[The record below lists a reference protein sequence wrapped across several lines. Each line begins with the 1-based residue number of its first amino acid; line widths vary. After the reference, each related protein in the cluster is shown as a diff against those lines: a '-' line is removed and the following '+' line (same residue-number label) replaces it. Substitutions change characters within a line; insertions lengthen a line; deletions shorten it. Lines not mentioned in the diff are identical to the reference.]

1 MQKRPYQKARLKKL
15 TKLSQLKKLASQTA
29 IYGLS
34 TILGR
39 FLNYLLVPLHTR
51 VFGTAEYGVVSEL
64 YAYVSFFL
72 VMLTYG
78 METAF
83 FRFSQDEEKK
93 DKVFP
98 TAFVSVGISSVI
110 FMLSMGAFAQPI
122 ADAIRYPNHP
132 EYIII
137 FSLILGFDVMASIP
151 FALLRQQGRPTK
163 FAIVKNINILSNI
176 LLNVYFLML
185 CPYIL
190 REFNISLPFYGAT
203 IGVGYVFISNLVAS
217 IITLPLLSK
226 EILWIKK
233 GFDMALCR
241 KMIAYG
247 LPLLIV
253 GLGGMVNETLDR
265 AIMKYLL
272 PAGKGTLSQVGIYG
286 ANYKLSILM
295 SLFIQAFRFAAEPF
309 FFSHAK
315 TSDKKT
321 IYAQVMDYF
330 AIVCLGIFLLVTLY
344 IDLFKY
350 FIGEQ
355 FYEGLKVVPILLL
368 ANLCL
373 GVYYNLSIWYKLSD
387 QTNKGAMISLIGAG
401 ITIGLNIWWIPVF
414 GYVGSAWATFLCY
427 FSMMLICYVMG
438 MKYYPIPYHIRHVL
452 SFAGITLVLFFAGW
466 YCRNYFYAGNLTRTF
481 SINSALFLI
490 FVIAVYLFIRRDT
503 MIKSR

>member
-1 MQKRPYQKARLKKL
+1 MSPLR
-15 TKLSQLKKLASQTA
+15 KLASQTA
-29 IYGLS
+29 VYGLS

-51 VFGTAEYGVVSEL
+51 VFDTDEYGVVSEL
-64 YAYVSFFL
+64 YAYISFFL
-72 VMLTYG
+72 VVLTYG

-98 TAFVSVGISSVI
+98 TAFVSVSISSVV
-110 FMLSMGAFAQPI
+110 FMLGMGVFAQPI
-122 ADAIRYPNHP
+122 ANAIHYPNHP
-132 EYIII
+132 EYIVI
-137 FSLILGFDVMASIP
+137 FSLILGFDAMASIP
-151 FALLRQQGRPTK
+151 FALLRQQGRPAK
-163 FAIVKNINILSNI
+163 FAIVKNINIISNI
-176 LLNVYFLML
+176 LLNIYFLML
-185 CPYIL
+185 CPYMQHKS
-190 REFNISLPFYGAT
+190 NISLPFYDAT
-203 IGVGYVFISNLVAS
+203 IGVGYVFISNLAAS

-226 EILWIKK
+226 EILWMKK
-233 GFDMALCR
+233 GFDPTLWR

-286 ANYKLSILM
+286 ANYKLSVLM

-315 TSDKKT
+315 TLDKKI
-321 IYAQVMDYF
+321 IYARVMDYF
-330 AIVCLGIFLLVTLY
+330 VIVCLGIFLIVTLY
-344 IDLFKY
+344 IDLLKY
-350 FIGEQ
+350 FIGER

-387 QTNKGAMISLIGAG
+387 QTSKGAIISLIGAG
-401 ITIGLNIWWIPVF
+401 VTIGLNIWWIPVF

-427 FSMMLICYVMG
+427 FSMMLICYGMG
-438 MKYYPIPYHIRHVL
+438 MKYYPIPYHIRHIL
-452 SFAGITLVLFFAGW
+452 SFTGIALILFFAGW
-466 YCRNYFYAGNLTRTF
+466 FCRNTFFTGNLMRTLG
-481 SINSALFLI
+481 INSALFLVFI
-490 FVIAVYLFIRRDT
+490 MAVGLFIRQDR
-503 MIKSR
+503 I

>member
-1 MQKRPYQKARLKKL
+1 V
-15 TKLSQLKKLASQTA
+15 
-29 IYGLS
+29 YGLS

-51 VFGTAEYGVVSEL
+51 VFGTDEYGVVSEL

-72 VMLTYG
+72 VTLTYG

-83 FRFSQDEEKK
+83 FRFSQGEEKK
-93 DKVFP
+93 DTVFP
-98 TAFVSVGISSVI
+98 TAFVSVGISSVV
-110 FMLSMGAFAQPI
+110 FMLCMGAFAQPI
-122 ADAIRYPNHP
+122 ANAIRYPNHP

-137 FSLILGFDVMASIP
+137 FSLIMGFDAMASIP
-151 FALLRQQGRPTK
+151 FALLRQQGRPIK
-163 FAIVKNINILSNI
+163 FAIIKNINIISNI
-176 LLNVYFLML
+176 ILNLYFLML
-185 CPYIL
+185 CPYMQQKS
-190 REFNISLPFYGAT
+190 NISLPFYDAT
-203 IGVGYVFISNLVAS
+203 LGVGYVFISNLVAS
-217 IITLPLLSK
+217 IITFPLLSK
-226 EILWIKK
+226 EILWIRK
-233 GFDMALCR
+233 GFDMTLWR

-247 LPLLIV
+247 LPLLVV

-272 PAGKGTLSQVGIYG
+272 PAGDRTMSQIGIYG

-315 TSDKKT
+315 TSDKKIT
-321 IYAQVMDYF
+321 YAQVMDYF
-330 AIVCLGIFLLVTLY
+330 VIVCLGIFLLVTLY

-350 FIGEQ
+350 FIGDR

-387 QTNKGAMISLIGAG
+387 QTRKGAVISLIGAG

-414 GYVGSAWATFLCY
+414 GYVGSAWATFICY
-427 FSMMLICYVMG
+427 FTMMLICYVMG

-452 SFAGITLVLFFAGW
+452 SFAGIALMLYFAGW
-466 YCRNYFYAGNLTRTF
+466 YCRNTLSAGDITRTLC
-481 SINSALFLI
+481 INSALFLFFI
-490 FVIAVYLFIRRDT
+490 IAVGLFIKKDR
-503 MIKSR
+503 MIKLQ

>member
-1 MQKRPYQKARLKKL
+1 MSPLR
-15 TKLSQLKKLASQTA
+15 KLASQTA
-29 IYGLS
+29 VYGLS

-51 VFGTAEYGVVSEL
+51 VFDTDEYGVVSEL
-64 YAYVSFFL
+64 YAYISFFL
-72 VMLTYG
+72 VVLTYG

-98 TAFVSVGISSVI
+98 TAFVSVSISSVV
-110 FMLSMGAFAQPI
+110 FMLGMGVFAQPI
-122 ADAIRYPNHP
+122 ANAIHYPNHP
-132 EYIII
+132 EYIVI
-137 FSLILGFDVMASIP
+137 FSLILGFDAMASIP
-151 FALLRQQGRPTK
+151 FALLRQQGRPAK
-163 FAIVKNINILSNI
+163 FAIVKNINIISNI
-176 LLNVYFLML
+176 LLNIYFLML
-185 CPYIL
+185 CPYMQHKS
-190 REFNISLPFYGAT
+190 NISLPFYDAT
-203 IGVGYVFISNLVAS
+203 IGVGYVFISNLAAS

-226 EILWIKK
+226 EILWMKK
-233 GFDMALCR
+233 GFDPTLWR

-286 ANYKLSILM
+286 ANYKLSVLM

-315 TSDKKT
+315 TLDKKI
-321 IYAQVMDYF
+321 IYARVMDYF
-330 AIVCLGIFLLVTLY
+330 VIVCLGIFLIVTLY
-344 IDLFKY
+344 IDLLKY
-350 FIGEQ
+350 FIGER
-355 FYEGLKVVPILLL
+355 FYEGLKVVPVLLL

-387 QTNKGAMISLIGAG
+387 QTSKGAIISLIGAG

-427 FSMMLICYVMG
+427 FSMMLICYGMG
-438 MKYYPIPYHIRHVL
+438 MKYYPIPYHIRHIL
-452 SFAGITLVLFFAGW
+452 SFTGIALILFFAGW
-466 YCRNYFYAGNLTRTF
+466 FCRNTFSTGNLMRTLG
-481 SINSALFLI
+481 INSALFLVFI
-490 FVIAVYLFIRRDT
+490 MAVGLCIRQDR
-503 MIKSR
+503 I

>member
-1 MQKRPYQKARLKKL
+1 M
-15 TKLSQLKKLASQTA
+15 SQIKKLASQTA

-39 FLNYLLVPLHTR
+39 LLNYLLVPLHTR
-51 VFGTAEYGVVSEL
+51 VFGTADYGVVSEL
-64 YAYVSFFL
+64 YAYSSFFI
-72 VMLTYG
+72 VTLTYG

-93 DKVFP
+93 DTVFS
-98 TAFVSVGISSVI
+98 TAFLSISVTSLI
-110 FMLSMGAFAQPI
+110 FMLCMGVFAQPV
-122 ADAIRYPNHP
+122 ANAIRYPDHP
-132 EYIII
+132 EYIIY
-137 FSLILGFDVMASIP
+137 FALILGLDAIASIP
-151 FALLRQQGRPTK
+151 FALLRGQSRPAK
-163 FAIVKNINILSNI
+163 FAIVKNVNIVSNI
-176 LLNVYFLML
+176 LLNLYFLML

-190 REFNISLPFYGAT
+190 RESNISLPFYREN
-203 IGVGYVFISNLVAS
+203 IGVGYIFISNLAAS

-226 EILWIKK
+226 EILCIKK
-233 GFDMALCR
+233 GFNAALWR
-241 KMIAYG
+241 KMVAYG
-247 LPLLIV
+247 LPLLVV

-315 TSDKKT
+315 TSDKKA

-330 AIVCLGIFLLVTLY
+330 VIVCLGIFLLVTLY
-344 IDLFKY
+344 IDVFKY
-350 FIGEQ
+350 FIGKP

-373 GVYYNLSIWYKLSD
+373 GIYYNLSIWYKLSD
-387 QTNKGAMISLIGAG
+387 QTRKGAMISLVGAG

-414 GYVGSAWATFLCY
+414 GYAGSAWATFICY
-427 FSMMLICYVMG
+427 FSMMLICYFMG
-438 MKYYPIPYHIRHVL
+438 MKYYPIPYHVKRAL
-452 SFAGITLVLFFAGW
+452 CFAGIAGGLFFAGW
-466 YCRNYFYAGNLTRTF
+466 YCRNYFYAGDLVRTL
-481 SINSALFLI
+481 SINSALFLF
-490 FVIAVYLFIRRDT
+490 FVIAVCLFVKKDKMQT
-503 MIKSR
+503 MTAQQ

>member
-1 MQKRPYQKARLKKL
+1 M
-15 TKLSQLKKLASQTA
+15 SQIKKLASQTA

-39 FLNYLLVPLHTR
+39 LLNYLLVPLHTR
-51 VFGTAEYGVVSEL
+51 VFGTADYGVVSEL
-64 YAYVSFFL
+64 YAYVSFFI
-72 VMLTYG
+72 VVLTYG

-83 FRFSQDEEKK
+83 FRFSQEEEKK
-93 DKVFP
+93 DRVFP
-98 TAFVSVGISSVI
+98 TAFVSIGISSI
-110 FMLSMGAFAQPI
+110 FFMFCMGAFAQPI
-122 ADAIRYPNHP
+122 ANAIRYPNHS
-132 EYIII
+132 EYITI
-137 FSLILGFDVMASIP
+137 FSLILGLDAIASIP
-151 FALLRQQGRPTK
+151 FALLRQQNRPVK
-163 FAIVKNINILSNI
+163 FAIIKNISILINI
-176 LLNVYFLML
+176 LLNVYFLLL
-185 CPYIL
+185 CPFMQS
-190 REFNISLPFYGAT
+190 ESNISLPFYDAT

-217 IITLPLLSK
+217 IITLPLLCK
-226 EILWIKK
+226 EILCIKK
-233 GFDMALCR
+233 GFDIALWR

-265 AIMKYLL
+265 AIMKHLI
-272 PAGKGTLSQVGIYG
+272 PAGDGAMSQLGIYG

-295 SLFIQAFRFAAEPF
+295 SLFVQAFRFAAEPF

-315 TSDKKT
+315 TTDKKI
-321 IYAQVMDYF
+321 IYSQVMDYF
-330 AIVCLGIFLLVTLY
+330 VIVCLGIFLLITLY

-414 GYVGSAWATFLCY
+414 GYVGSAWATFICY
-427 FSMMLICYVMG
+427 FSMMLICYFMG
-438 MKYYPIPYHIRHVL
+438 IKYYPIPYHGKRLL
-452 SFAGITLVLFFAGW
+452 SFAGMALILFFAGW
-466 YCRNYFYAGNLTRTF
+466 YCRNYYFAGNH
-481 SINSALFLI
+481 SINFIISSVLFLI
-490 FVIAVYLFIRRDT
+490 FIIAVYLLVKKDKMLTSQIGQ
-503 MIKSR
+503 

>member
-1 MQKRPYQKARLKKL
+1 MSPLR
-15 TKLSQLKKLASQTA
+15 KLASQTA
-29 IYGLS
+29 VYGLS

-51 VFGTAEYGVVSEL
+51 VFDTDEYGVVSEL
-64 YAYVSFFL
+64 YAYISFFL
-72 VMLTYG
+72 VVLTYG

-98 TAFVSVGISSVI
+98 TAFVSVSISSVV
-110 FMLSMGAFAQPI
+110 FMLGMGVFAQPI
-122 ADAIRYPNHP
+122 ANAIRYPNHP
-132 EYIII
+132 EYIVI
-137 FSLILGFDVMASIP
+137 FSLILGFDAMTSIP
-151 FALLRQQGRPTK
+151 FALLRQQGRPAK
-163 FAIVKNINILSNI
+163 FAIVKNINIISNI
-176 LLNVYFLML
+176 LLNIYFLML
-185 CPYIL
+185 CPYMQHKS
-190 REFNISLPFYGAT
+190 NISLPFYDAT
-203 IGVGYVFISNLVAS
+203 IGVGYVFISNLAAS

-226 EILWIKK
+226 EILWMKK
-233 GFDMALCR
+233 GFDPTLWR

-286 ANYKLSILM
+286 ANYKLSVLM

-315 TSDKKT
+315 TLDKKI
-321 IYAQVMDYF
+321 IYARVMDYF
-330 AIVCLGIFLLVTLY
+330 VIVCLGIFLIVTLY
-344 IDLFKY
+344 IDLLKY
-350 FIGEQ
+350 FIGER
-355 FYEGLKVVPILLL
+355 FYEGLKVVPVLLL

-387 QTNKGAMISLIGAG
+387 QTSKGAIISLIGAG

-427 FSMMLICYVMG
+427 FSMMLICYGMG
-438 MKYYPIPYHIRHVL
+438 MKYYPIPYHIRHIL
-452 SFAGITLVLFFAGW
+452 SFTGIALILFFAGW
-466 YCRNYFYAGNLTRTF
+466 FCRNTFSTGNLMRTLG
-481 SINSALFLI
+481 INSALFLVFI
-490 FVIAVYLFIRRDT
+490 MAVGLCIRQDR
-503 MIKSR
+503 I

>member
-1 MQKRPYQKARLKKL
+1 MSPLR
-15 TKLSQLKKLASQTA
+15 KLASQTA
-29 IYGLS
+29 VYGLS

-51 VFGTAEYGVVSEL
+51 VFDTDEYGVVSEL
-64 YAYVSFFL
+64 YAYISFFL
-72 VMLTYG
+72 VVLTYG

-98 TAFVSVGISSVI
+98 TAFVSVSISSVV
-110 FMLSMGAFAQPI
+110 FMLGMGVFAQPI
-122 ADAIRYPNHP
+122 ANAIRYPNHP
-132 EYIII
+132 EYIVI
-137 FSLILGFDVMASIP
+137 FSLILGFDAMTSIP
-151 FALLRQQGRPTK
+151 FALLRQQGRPAK
-163 FAIVKNINILSNI
+163 FAIVKNINIISNI
-176 LLNVYFLML
+176 LLNIYFLML
-185 CPYIL
+185 CPYMQHKS
-190 REFNISLPFYGAT
+190 NISLPFYDAT
-203 IGVGYVFISNLVAS
+203 IGVGYVFISNLAAS

-226 EILWIKK
+226 EIMWMKK
-233 GFDMALCR
+233 GFDPTLWR
-241 KMIAYG
+241 KMIAYS

-286 ANYKLSILM
+286 ANYKLSVLM

-315 TSDKKT
+315 TLDKKI
-321 IYAQVMDYF
+321 IYARVMDYF
-330 AIVCLGIFLLVTLY
+330 VIVCLGIFLIVTLY
-344 IDLFKY
+344 IDLLKY
-350 FIGEQ
+350 FIGER

-387 QTNKGAMISLIGAG
+387 QTSKGAIISLIGAG

-438 MKYYPIPYHIRHVL
+438 MKYYPIPYHIRHIL
-452 SFAGITLVLFFAGW
+452 SFTGIALILFFAGW
-466 YCRNYFYAGNLTRTF
+466 FCRNTFSTGNLMRTLG
-481 SINSALFLI
+481 INSALFLVFI
-490 FVIAVYLFIRRDT
+490 MAVGLFIRQDR
-503 MIKSR
+503 I

>member
-1 MQKRPYQKARLKKL
+1 MSPLR
-15 TKLSQLKKLASQTA
+15 KLASQTA
-29 IYGLS
+29 VYGLS

-51 VFGTAEYGVVSEL
+51 VFDTDEYGVVSEL
-64 YAYVSFFL
+64 YAYISFFL
-72 VMLTYG
+72 VVLTYG

-98 TAFVSVGISSVI
+98 TAFVSVSISSVV
-110 FMLSMGAFAQPI
+110 FMLGMGVFAQPI
-122 ADAIRYPNHP
+122 ANAIRYPNHP
-132 EYIII
+132 EYIVI
-137 FSLILGFDVMASIP
+137 FSLILGFDAMASIP
-151 FALLRQQGRPTK
+151 FALLRQQGRPAK
-163 FAIVKNINILSNI
+163 FAIVKNINIISNI
-176 LLNVYFLML
+176 LLNIYFLML
-185 CPYIL
+185 CPYMQHKS
-190 REFNISLPFYGAT
+190 NISLPFYDAT
-203 IGVGYVFISNLVAS
+203 IGVGYVFISNLAAS

-226 EILWIKK
+226 EILWMKK
-233 GFDMALCR
+233 GFDPTLWR

-286 ANYKLSILM
+286 ANYKLSVLM

-315 TSDKKT
+315 TLDKKI
-321 IYAQVMDYF
+321 IYARVMDYF
-330 AIVCLGIFLLVTLY
+330 VIVCLGIFLIVTLY
-344 IDLFKY
+344 IDLLKY
-350 FIGEQ
+350 FIGER
-355 FYEGLKVVPILLL
+355 FYEGLKVVPVLLL

-387 QTNKGAMISLIGAG
+387 QTSKGAIISLIGAG

-427 FSMMLICYVMG
+427 FSMMLICYGMG
-438 MKYYPIPYHIRHVL
+438 MKYYPIPYHIRHIL
-452 SFAGITLVLFFAGW
+452 SFTGIALILFFAGW
-466 YCRNYFYAGNLTRTF
+466 FCRNTFSTGNLMRTLG
-481 SINSALFLI
+481 INSALFLVFI
-490 FVIAVYLFIRRDT
+490 MAVGLCIRQDR
-503 MIKSR
+503 I

>member
-1 MQKRPYQKARLKKL
+1 MSPLR
-15 TKLSQLKKLASQTA
+15 KLASQTA
-29 IYGLS
+29 VYGLS

-51 VFGTAEYGVVSEL
+51 VFDTDEYGVVSEL
-64 YAYVSFFL
+64 YAYISFFL
-72 VMLTYG
+72 VVLTYG

-98 TAFVSVGISSVI
+98 TAFVSVSISSVV
-110 FMLSMGAFAQPI
+110 FMLGMGVFAQPI
-122 ADAIRYPNHP
+122 ANAIRYPNHP
-132 EYIII
+132 EYIVI
-137 FSLILGFDVMASIP
+137 FSLILGFDAMASIP

-163 FAIVKNINILSNI
+163 FAIVKNINIISNI
-176 LLNVYFLML
+176 LLNIYFLML
-185 CPYIL
+185 CPYMQHKS
-190 REFNISLPFYGAT
+190 NISLPFYDAT
-203 IGVGYVFISNLVAS
+203 IGVGYVFISNLAAS

-226 EILWIKK
+226 EILWMKK
-233 GFDMALCR
+233 GFDPTLWR

-286 ANYKLSILM
+286 ANYKLSVLM

-315 TSDKKT
+315 TLDKKI
-321 IYAQVMDYF
+321 IYARVMDYF
-330 AIVCLGIFLLVTLY
+330 VIVCLGIFLIVTLY
-344 IDLFKY
+344 IDLLKY
-350 FIGEQ
+350 FIGER

-387 QTNKGAMISLIGAG
+387 QTSKGAIISLIGAG

-427 FSMMLICYVMG
+427 FSMMLICYGMG
-438 MKYYPIPYHIRHVL
+438 MKYYPIPYHIRHIL
-452 SFAGITLVLFFAGW
+452 SFTGIALILFFAGW
-466 YCRNYFYAGNLTRTF
+466 FCRNTFSTGNLMRTLG
-481 SINSALFLI
+481 INSALFLVFI
-490 FVIAVYLFIRRDT
+490 MAVGLFIRQDR
-503 MIKSR
+503 I

>member
-1 MQKRPYQKARLKKL
+1 MSPLR
-15 TKLSQLKKLASQTA
+15 KLASQTA
-29 IYGLS
+29 VYGLS

-51 VFGTAEYGVVSEL
+51 VFDTDEYGVVSEL
-64 YAYVSFFL
+64 YAYISFFL
-72 VMLTYG
+72 VVLTYG

-98 TAFVSVGISSVI
+98 TAFVSVSISSVV
-110 FMLSMGAFAQPI
+110 FMLGMGVFAQPI
-122 ADAIRYPNHP
+122 ANAIRYPNHP
-132 EYIII
+132 EYIVI
-137 FSLILGFDVMASIP
+137 FSLILGFDAMASIP

-163 FAIVKNINILSNI
+163 FAIVKNINIISNI
-176 LLNVYFLML
+176 LLNIYFLML
-185 CPYIL
+185 CPYMQHKS
-190 REFNISLPFYGAT
+190 NISLPFYDAT
-203 IGVGYVFISNLVAS
+203 IGVGYVFISNLAAS

-226 EILWIKK
+226 EILWMKK
-233 GFDMALCR
+233 GFDPTLWR

-286 ANYKLSILM
+286 ANYKLSVLM

-315 TSDKKT
+315 TLDKKI
-321 IYAQVMDYF
+321 IYARVMDYF
-330 AIVCLGIFLLVTLY
+330 VIVCLGIFLIVTLY
-344 IDLFKY
+344 IDLLKY
-350 FIGEQ
+350 FIGER
-355 FYEGLKVVPILLL
+355 FYEGLKVVPVLLL

-387 QTNKGAMISLIGAG
+387 QTSKGAIISLIGAG
-401 ITIGLNIWWIPVF
+401 VTIGLNIWWIPVF

-427 FSMMLICYVMG
+427 FSMMLICYGMG
-438 MKYYPIPYHIRHVL
+438 MKYYPIPYHIRHIL
-452 SFAGITLVLFFAGW
+452 SFTGIALILFFAGW
-466 YCRNYFYAGNLTRTF
+466 FCRNTFSTGNLMRTLG
-481 SINSALFLI
+481 INSALFLVFI
-490 FVIAVYLFIRRDT
+490 MAVGLFIRQDR
-503 MIKSR
+503 I

>member
-1 MQKRPYQKARLKKL
+1 M
-15 TKLSQLKKLASQTA
+15 SQLRKLASQTA

-39 FLNYLLVPLHTR
+39 LLNYLLVPLHTR
-51 VFGTAEYGVVSEL
+51 IFCTADYGVVSEL
-64 YAYVSFFL
+64 YAYVAFFI
-72 VMLTYG
+72 VVLTYG

-98 TAFVSVGISSVI
+98 TVFVSIGISSII
-110 FMLSMGAFAQPI
+110 FILGMSAFAQPV
-122 ADAIRYPNHP
+122 ASAIRYPDHP

-137 FSLILGFDVMASIP
+137 FSLILGLDAIASIP
-151 FALLRQQGRPTK
+151 FALLRQQSRPIK
-163 FAIVKNINILSNI
+163 FAIVKNINIFINI
-176 LLNVYFLML
+176 LFNVYFLML
-185 CPYIL
+185 CPYMQ
-190 REFNISLPFYGAT
+190 RESNISLPFYDAT

-217 IITLPLLSK
+217 IVTLPLLFK
-226 EILWIKK
+226 EILCIKK
-233 GFDMALCR
+233 GFDIVLWR

-272 PAGKGTLSQVGIYG
+272 PAGDRTMSQVGIYG
-286 ANYKLSILM
+286 ANYKLSILLT
-295 SLFIQAFRFAAEPF
+295 LFIQAFRFAAEPF

-330 AIVCLGIFLLVTLY
+330 VIVCLGIFLLITLY

-355 FYEGLKVVPILLL
+355 FYDGLKVVPILLL

-414 GYVGSAWATFLCY
+414 GYAGSAWATFVCY
-427 FSMMLICYVMG
+427 FSMMLICYFMG
-438 MKYYPIPYHIRHVL
+438 MKYYPIPYHVKRVL
-452 SFAGITLVLFFAGW
+452 SFAGMALILFFAGW
-466 YCRNYFYAGNLTRTF
+466 YCRNYFSAGNHTRIF
-481 SINSALFLI
+481 MINSALFLFFI
-490 FVIAVYLFIRRDT
+490 IAACLFIKKDT
-503 MIKSR
+503 MIKLR

>member
-1 MQKRPYQKARLKKL
+1 M
-15 TKLSQLKKLASQTA
+15 
-29 IYGLS
+29 YGLS

-51 VFGTAEYGVVSEL
+51 VFDTDEYGVVSEL
-64 YAYVSFFL
+64 YAYISFFL
-72 VMLTYG
+72 VVLTYG

-98 TAFVSVGISSVI
+98 TAFVSVSISSVV
-110 FMLSMGAFAQPI
+110 FMLGMGVFAQPI
-122 ADAIRYPNHP
+122 ANAIRYPNHP
-132 EYIII
+132 EYIVI
-137 FSLILGFDVMASIP
+137 FSLILGFDAMTSIP
-151 FALLRQQGRPTK
+151 FALLRQQGRPAK
-163 FAIVKNINILSNI
+163 FAIVKNINIISNI
-176 LLNVYFLML
+176 LLNIYFLML
-185 CPYIL
+185 CPYMQHKS
-190 REFNISLPFYGAT
+190 NISLPFYDAT
-203 IGVGYVFISNLVAS
+203 IGVGYVFISNLAAS

-226 EILWIKK
+226 EILWMKK
-233 GFDMALCR
+233 GFDPTLWR

-286 ANYKLSILM
+286 ANYKLSVLM

-315 TSDKKT
+315 TLDKKI
-321 IYAQVMDYF
+321 IYARVMDYF
-330 AIVCLGIFLLVTLY
+330 VIVCLGIFLIVTLY
-344 IDLFKY
+344 IDLLKY
-350 FIGEQ
+350 FIGER

-387 QTNKGAMISLIGAG
+387 QTSKGAIISLIGAG
-401 ITIGLNIWWIPVF
+401 VTIGLNIWWIPVF

-427 FSMMLICYVMG
+427 FSMMLICYGMG
-438 MKYYPIPYHIRHVL
+438 MKYYPIPYHIRHIL
-452 SFAGITLVLFFAGW
+452 SFTGIALILFFAGW
-466 YCRNYFYAGNLTRTF
+466 FCRNTFSTGNLMRTLG
-481 SINSALFLI
+481 INSALFLVFI
-490 FVIAVYLFIRRDT
+490 MAVGLFIRQDR
-503 MIKSR
+503 I

>member
-1 MQKRPYQKARLKKL
+1 MSPLR
-15 TKLSQLKKLASQTA
+15 KLASQTA
-29 IYGLS
+29 VYGLS

-51 VFGTAEYGVVSEL
+51 VFDTDEYGVVSEL
-64 YAYVSFFL
+64 YAYISFFL
-72 VMLTYG
+72 VVLTYG

-98 TAFVSVGISSVI
+98 TAFVSVSISSVV
-110 FMLSMGAFAQPI
+110 FMLGMGVFAQPI
-122 ADAIRYPNHP
+122 ANAIHYPNHP
-132 EYIII
+132 EYIVI
-137 FSLILGFDVMASIP
+137 FSLILGFDAMASIP
-151 FALLRQQGRPTK
+151 FALLRQQGRPAK
-163 FAIVKNINILSNI
+163 FAIVKNINIISNI
-176 LLNVYFLML
+176 LLNIYFLML
-185 CPYIL
+185 CPYMQHKS
-190 REFNISLPFYGAT
+190 NISLPFYDAT
-203 IGVGYVFISNLVAS
+203 IGVGYVFISNLAAS

-226 EILWIKK
+226 EILWMKK
-233 GFDMALCR
+233 GFDPTLWR

-286 ANYKLSILM
+286 ANYKLSVLM

-315 TSDKKT
+315 TLDKKI
-321 IYAQVMDYF
+321 IYARVMDYF
-330 AIVCLGIFLLVTLY
+330 VIVCLGIFLIVTLY
-344 IDLFKY
+344 IDLLKY
-350 FIGEQ
+350 FIGER
-355 FYEGLKVVPILLL
+355 FYEGLKVVPVLLL

-387 QTNKGAMISLIGAG
+387 QTSKGAIISLIGAG
-401 ITIGLNIWWIPVF
+401 VTIGLNIWWIPVF

-427 FSMMLICYVMG
+427 FSMMLICYGMG
-438 MKYYPIPYHIRHVL
+438 MKYYPIPYHIRHIL
-452 SFAGITLVLFFAGW
+452 SFTGIALILFFAGW
-466 YCRNYFYAGNLTRTF
+466 FCRNTFSTGNLMRTLG
-481 SINSALFLI
+481 INSALFLVFI
-490 FVIAVYLFIRRDT
+490 MAVGLFIRQDR
-503 MIKSR
+503 I

>member
-1 MQKRPYQKARLKKL
+1 MSPLR
-15 TKLSQLKKLASQTA
+15 KLASQTA
-29 IYGLS
+29 VYGLS

-51 VFGTAEYGVVSEL
+51 VFDTDEYGVVSEL
-64 YAYVSFFL
+64 YAYISFFL
-72 VMLTYG
+72 VVLTYG

-98 TAFVSVGISSVI
+98 TAFVSVSISSVV
-110 FMLSMGAFAQPI
+110 FMLGMGVFAQPI
-122 ADAIRYPNHP
+122 ANAIRYPNHP
-132 EYIII
+132 EYIVI
-137 FSLILGFDVMASIP
+137 FSLILGFDAMTSIP

-163 FAIVKNINILSNI
+163 FAIVKNINIISNI
-176 LLNVYFLML
+176 LLNIYFLML
-185 CPYIL
+185 CPYMQHKS
-190 REFNISLPFYGAT
+190 NISLPFYDAT
-203 IGVGYVFISNLVAS
+203 IGVGYVFISNLAAS

-226 EILWIKK
+226 EILWMKK
-233 GFDMALCR
+233 GFDPTLWR

-286 ANYKLSILM
+286 ANYKLSVLM

-315 TSDKKT
+315 TLDKKI
-321 IYAQVMDYF
+321 IYARVMDYF
-330 AIVCLGIFLLVTLY
+330 VIVCLGIFLIVTLY
-344 IDLFKY
+344 IDLLKY
-350 FIGEQ
+350 FIGER
-355 FYEGLKVVPILLL
+355 FYEGLKVVPVLLL

-387 QTNKGAMISLIGAG
+387 QTSKGAIISLIGAG
-401 ITIGLNIWWIPVF
+401 VTIGLNIWWIPVF

-427 FSMMLICYVMG
+427 FSMMLICYGMG
-438 MKYYPIPYHIRHVL
+438 MKYYPIPYHIRHIL
-452 SFAGITLVLFFAGW
+452 SFTGIAFILFFAGW
-466 YCRNYFYAGNLTRTF
+466 FCRNTFSTGNLMRTLG
-481 SINSALFLI
+481 INSALFLVFI
-490 FVIAVYLFIRRDT
+490 MAVGLCIRQDR
-503 MIKSR
+503 I

>member
-1 MQKRPYQKARLKKL
+1 MSPLR
-15 TKLSQLKKLASQTA
+15 KLASQTA
-29 IYGLS
+29 VYGLS

-51 VFGTAEYGVVSEL
+51 VFDTDEYGVVSEL
-64 YAYVSFFL
+64 YAYISFFL
-72 VMLTYG
+72 VVLTYG

-98 TAFVSVGISSVI
+98 TAFVSVSISSVV
-110 FMLSMGAFAQPI
+110 FMLGMGVFAQPI
-122 ADAIRYPNHP
+122 ANAIHYPNHP
-132 EYIII
+132 EYIVI
-137 FSLILGFDVMASIP
+137 FSLILGFDAMTSIP
-151 FALLRQQGRPTK
+151 FALLRQQGRPAK
-163 FAIVKNINILSNI
+163 FAIVKNINIISNI
-176 LLNVYFLML
+176 LLNIYFLML
-185 CPYIL
+185 CPYMQHKS
-190 REFNISLPFYGAT
+190 NISLPFYDAT
-203 IGVGYVFISNLVAS
+203 IGVGYVFISNLAAS

-226 EILWIKK
+226 EILWMKK
-233 GFDMALCR
+233 GFDPTLWR

-286 ANYKLSILM
+286 ANYKLSVLM

-315 TSDKKT
+315 TLDKKI
-321 IYAQVMDYF
+321 IYARVMDYF
-330 AIVCLGIFLLVTLY
+330 VIVCLGIFLIVTLY
-344 IDLFKY
+344 IDLLKY
-350 FIGEQ
+350 FIGER
-355 FYEGLKVVPILLL
+355 FYEGLKVVPVLLL

-387 QTNKGAMISLIGAG
+387 QTSKGAIISLIGAG
-401 ITIGLNIWWIPVF
+401 VTIGLNIWWIPVF

-427 FSMMLICYVMG
+427 FSMMLICYGMG
-438 MKYYPIPYHIRHVL
+438 MKYYPIPYHIRHIL
-452 SFAGITLVLFFAGW
+452 SFTGIALILFFAGW
-466 YCRNYFYAGNLTRTF
+466 FCRNTFSTGNLMRTLG
-481 SINSALFLI
+481 INSALFLVFI
-490 FVIAVYLFIRRDT
+490 MAVGLFIRQDR
-503 MIKSR
+503 I

>member
-1 MQKRPYQKARLKKL
+1 MSPLR
-15 TKLSQLKKLASQTA
+15 KLASQTA
-29 IYGLS
+29 VYGLS
-34 TILGR
+34 TIFGR

-51 VFGTAEYGVVSEL
+51 VFDTDEYGVVSEL
-64 YAYVSFFL
+64 YAYISFFL
-72 VMLTYG
+72 VVLTYG

-98 TAFVSVGISSVI
+98 TAFVSVSISSVV
-110 FMLSMGAFAQPI
+110 FMLGMGVFAQPI
-122 ADAIRYPNHP
+122 ANVIRYPNHP
-132 EYIII
+132 EYIVI
-137 FSLILGFDVMASIP
+137 FSLILGFDAMASIP

-163 FAIVKNINILSNI
+163 FAIVKNINIISNI
-176 LLNVYFLML
+176 IINIYFLML
-185 CPYIL
+185 CPYMQHKS
-190 REFNISLPFYGAT
+190 NISLPFYDAT
-203 IGVGYVFISNLVAS
+203 IGVGYVFISNLAAS

-226 EILWIKK
+226 EILWMKK
-233 GFDMALCR
+233 GFDPTLWR

-315 TSDKKT
+315 TLDKKT
-321 IYAQVMDYF
+321 IYARVMDYF
-330 AIVCLGIFLLVTLY
+330 VIVCLGIFLFVTLC
-344 IDLFKY
+344 IDLFKH

-368 ANLCL
+368 ANLFL

-387 QTNKGAMISLIGAG
+387 QTSKGAIISLIGAG

-438 MKYYPIPYHIRHVL
+438 MKYYPIPYHIRHIL
-452 SFAGITLVLFFAGW
+452 SFTGIALILFFAGW
-466 YCRNYFYAGNLTRTF
+466 FCRNIFSTGNLMRTL

-490 FVIAVYLFIRRDT
+490 FIAAAGLFIRQDR
-503 MIKSR
+503 I

>member
-1 MQKRPYQKARLKKL
+1 MSPLR
-15 TKLSQLKKLASQTA
+15 KLASQTA
-29 IYGLS
+29 VYGLS

-51 VFGTAEYGVVSEL
+51 VFDTDEYGVVSEL
-64 YAYVSFFL
+64 YAYISFFL
-72 VMLTYG
+72 VVLTYG

-98 TAFVSVGISSVI
+98 TAFVSVSISSVV
-110 FMLSMGAFAQPI
+110 FMLGMGVFAQPI
-122 ADAIRYPNHP
+122 ANAIRYPNHP
-132 EYIII
+132 EYIVI
-137 FSLILGFDVMASIP
+137 FSLILGFDAMTSIP
-151 FALLRQQGRPTK
+151 FALLRQQGRPAK
-163 FAIVKNINILSNI
+163 FAIVKNINIISNI
-176 LLNVYFLML
+176 LLNIYFLML
-185 CPYIL
+185 CPYMQHKS
-190 REFNISLPFYGAT
+190 NISLPFYDAT
-203 IGVGYVFISNLVAS
+203 IGVGYVFISNLAAS

-226 EILWIKK
+226 EILWMKK
-233 GFDMALCR
+233 GFDPTLWR

-286 ANYKLSILM
+286 ANYKLSVLM

-315 TSDKKT
+315 TLDKKI
-321 IYAQVMDYF
+321 IYARVMDYF
-330 AIVCLGIFLLVTLY
+330 VIVCLGIFLIVTLY
-344 IDLFKY
+344 IDLLKY
-350 FIGEQ
+350 FIGER

-387 QTNKGAMISLIGAG
+387 QTSKGAIISLIGAG
-401 ITIGLNIWWIPVF
+401 VTIGLNIWWIPVF

-427 FSMMLICYVMG
+427 FSMMLICYGMG
-438 MKYYPIPYHIRHVL
+438 MKYYPIPYHIRHIL
-452 SFAGITLVLFFAGW
+452 SFTGIALILFFAGW
-466 YCRNYFYAGNLTRTF
+466 FCRNTFSTGNLMRTLG
-481 SINSALFLI
+481 INSALFLVFI
-490 FVIAVYLFIRRDT
+490 MAVGLFIRQDR
-503 MIKSR
+503 I

>member
-1 MQKRPYQKARLKKL
+1 MSPLR
-15 TKLSQLKKLASQTA
+15 KLASQTA
-29 IYGLS
+29 VYGLS

-51 VFGTAEYGVVSEL
+51 VFDTDEYGVVSEL
-64 YAYVSFFL
+64 YAYISFFL
-72 VMLTYG
+72 VVLTYG

-98 TAFVSVGISSVI
+98 TAFVSVSISSVV
-110 FMLSMGAFAQPI
+110 FMLGMGVFAQPI
-122 ADAIRYPNHP
+122 ANAIRYPNHP
-132 EYIII
+132 EYIVI
-137 FSLILGFDVMASIP
+137 FSLILGFDAMTSIP

-163 FAIVKNINILSNI
+163 FAIVKNINIISNI
-176 LLNVYFLML
+176 LLNIYFLML
-185 CPYIL
+185 CPYMQHKS
-190 REFNISLPFYGAT
+190 NISLPFYDAT
-203 IGVGYVFISNLVAS
+203 IGVGYVFISNLAAS

-226 EILWIKK
+226 EILWMKK
-233 GFDMALCR
+233 GFDPTLWR

-286 ANYKLSILM
+286 ANYKLSVLM

-315 TSDKKT
+315 TLDKKI
-321 IYAQVMDYF
+321 IYARVMDYF
-330 AIVCLGIFLLVTLY
+330 VIVCLGIFLIVTLY
-344 IDLFKY
+344 IDLLKY
-350 FIGEQ
+350 FIGER
-355 FYEGLKVVPILLL
+355 FYEGLKVVPVLLL

-387 QTNKGAMISLIGAG
+387 QTSKGAIISLIGAG
-401 ITIGLNIWWIPVF
+401 VTIGLNIWWIPVF

-427 FSMMLICYVMG
+427 FSMMLICYGMG
-438 MKYYPIPYHIRHVL
+438 MKYYPIPYHIRHIL
-452 SFAGITLVLFFAGW
+452 SFTGIALILFFAGW
-466 YCRNYFYAGNLTRTF
+466 FCRNTFSTGNLMRTLG
-481 SINSALFLI
+481 INSALFLVFI
-490 FVIAVYLFIRRDT
+490 MAVGLFIRQDR
-503 MIKSR
+503 I

>member
-1 MQKRPYQKARLKKL
+1 M
-15 TKLSQLKKLASQTA
+15 SQLRKLASQTA
-29 IYGLS
+29 VYGLS

-39 FLNYLLVPLHTR
+39 FFNYLLVPLHTR

-93 DKVFP
+93 DRVFP
-98 TAFVSVGISSVI
+98 TAFVSVGISSVV
-110 FMLSMGAFAQPI
+110 FMLCMGAFSQPI
-122 ADAIRYPNHP
+122 ASAIRYPNHP

-137 FSLILGFDVMASIP
+137 FSLILGFDAMSSIP
-151 FALLRQQGRPTK
+151 FALLRQQGRPAK
-163 FAIVKNINILSNI
+163 FAIVKNITILSNI
-176 LLNVYFLML
+176 LLNLYFLML
-185 CPYIL
+185 CPYMQHTS
-190 REFNISLPFYGAT
+190 NISLPFYDAT

-217 IITLPLLSK
+217 IITLPLLFK
-226 EILWIKK
+226 EILWIRK
-233 GFDMALCR
+233 GFDAALWW

-247 LPLLIV
+247 LPLLVV
-253 GLGGMVNETLDR
+253 GLGGMVNEALDR

-272 PAGKGTLSQVGIYG
+272 PSDKGTLSQVGIYG

-295 SLFIQAFRFAAEPF
+295 SLFIQSFRFAAEPF

-315 TSDKKT
+315 TSDKKV

-330 AIVCLGIFLLVTLY
+330 VIVCLGIFLLVTLY

-387 QTNKGAMISLIGAG
+387 QTRKGAMISLIGAG

-414 GYVGSAWATFLCY
+414 GYTGSAWATFLCY
-427 FSMMLICYVMG
+427 FSMMLICYVLG
-438 MKYYPIPYHIRHVL
+438 LKYYPIPYHIRRVL
-452 SFAGITLVLFFAGW
+452 TFAGIALVLFFAGW
-466 YCRNYFYAGNLTRTF
+466 YCRSYFYAGNHTRIF
-481 SINSALFLI
+481 MINSALFLFFI
-490 FVIAVYLFIRRDT
+490 IAVGLFIRKDR
-503 MIKSR
+503 MIKSQ

>member
-1 MQKRPYQKARLKKL
+1 M
-15 TKLSQLKKLASQTA
+15 SQLKRLASQTA

-39 FLNYLLVPLHTR
+39 LLNYLLVPLHTR
-51 VFGTAEYGVVSEL
+51 VFGTDDYGVVSEL
-64 YAYVSFFL
+64 YAYSSFFI
-72 VMLTYG
+72 VTLTYG

-83 FRFSQDEEKK
+83 FRFSQDEAKR

-98 TAFVSVGISSVI
+98 TAFLSIGVSSII
-110 FMLSMGAFAQPI
+110 FMLCLGAFAQPI
-122 ADAIRYPNHP
+122 ANAIRYPNHP

-137 FSLILGFDVMASIP
+137 FALILGLDAIASIP
-151 FALLRQQGRPTK
+151 FALLRQQSRPAK
-163 FAIVKNINILSNI
+163 FAVVKNVNILSNI
-176 LLNVYFLML
+176 LLNLYFLML
-185 CPYIL
+185 CPYML
-190 REFNISLPFYGAT
+190 RESNISLPFYSET
-203 IGVGYVFISNLVAS
+203 IGVGYVFISNLAAS
-217 IITLPLLSK
+217 IITLPLLFK
-226 EILWIKK
+226 EILRIKK
-233 GFDMALCR
+233 GFDAALWR
-241 KMIAYG
+241 KMVAYG
-247 LPLLIV
+247 LPLLVV

-321 IYAQVMDYF
+321 IYARVMDYF
-330 AIVCLGIFLLVTLY
+330 VIVCLGIFLLVTLY

-355 FYEGLKVVPILLL
+355 FYGGLKVVPVLLL
-368 ANLCL
+368 ANVCL
-373 GVYYNLSIWYKLSD
+373 GIYYNLSIWYKLSD

-414 GYVGSAWATFLCY
+414 GYVGSAWATFICY
-427 FSMMLICYVMG
+427 FSMMLICYFMG
-438 MKYYPIPYHIRHVL
+438 IKYYPIPYHLKRVL
-452 SFAGITLVLFFAGW
+452 GFAGIACILSFAGW
-466 YCRNYFYAGNLTRTF
+466 YCRNYFYAGNLMRTF
-481 SINSALFLI
+481 SINSALFLL
-490 FVIAVYLFIRRDT
+490 FVIAVCLFVKKDKMQT
-503 MIKSR
+503 AHAEQ

>member
-1 MQKRPYQKARLKKL
+1 M
-15 TKLSQLKKLASQTA
+15 SQLRKLASQTA
-29 IYGLS
+29 VYGLS

-51 VFGTAEYGVVSEL
+51 IFGTVDYGVVSEL

-72 VMLTYG
+72 VVLTYG

-98 TAFVSVGISSVI
+98 TAFLSIGISSII
-110 FMLSMGAFAQPI
+110 FMLCMGVFAQPI
-122 ADAIRYPNHP
+122 ASAIRYPNHP
-132 EYIII
+132 EYVIIVT
-137 FSLILGFDVMASIP
+137 LILGLDAIASIP
-151 FALLRQQGRPTK
+151 FALLRQEGRPIK

-176 LLNVYFLML
+176 LLNLYFLML
-185 CPYIL
+185 CPYMQQKS
-190 REFNISLPFYGAT
+190 NISLPLYDET

-217 IITLPLLSK
+217 IVTLPLLSK
-226 EILWIKK
+226 EVVRIKK
-233 GFDMALCR
+233 GFDPALWR

-315 TSDKKT
+315 TADTKT
-321 IYAQVMDYF
+321 IYARVMDYF
-330 AIVCLGIFLLVTLY
+330 VIVCLGIFLLVTLY

-355 FYEGLKVVPILLL
+355 FYEGLRVVPVLLL

-387 QTNKGAMISLIGAG
+387 QTNKGAAISLIGASM
-401 ITIGLNIWWIPVF
+401 TIGLNIWWIPVF

-427 FSMMLICYVMG
+427 FSMMLICYGMG
-438 MKYYPIPYHIRHVL
+438 MKYYPIPYHLRHVL
-452 SFAGITLVLFFAGW
+452 SFAGIALVLFFAGW
-466 YCRNYFYAGNLTRTF
+466 YCRNFSADNLTRTL
-481 SINSALFLI
+481 SINSVLFLVFI
-490 FVIAVYLFIRRDT
+490 TAVGLFIKKT
-503 MIKSR
+503 KC

>member
-1 MQKRPYQKARLKKL
+1 M
-15 TKLSQLKKLASQTA
+15 SQLKKLASQTA

-39 FLNYLLVPLHTR
+39 LLNYLLVPLHTR
-51 VFGTAEYGVVSEL
+51 VFCTADYGVVSEL
-64 YAYVSFFL
+64 YAYVSFFI
-72 VMLTYG
+72 VALTYG

-83 FRFSQDEEKK
+83 FRFSQDEENK

-98 TAFVSVGISSVI
+98 TAFVSIGISSII
-110 FMLSMGAFAQPI
+110 FMLCMGAFAQPV
-122 ADAIRYPNHP
+122 ANAIRYSNHS

-137 FSLILGFDVMASIP
+137 FSLILGLDAMASIP
-151 FALLRQQGRPTK
+151 FALLRQQSRPIK
-163 FAIVKNINILSNI
+163 FAIVKNINILINI
-176 LLNVYFLML
+176 LLNLYFLML
-185 CPYIL
+185 CPYMQ
-190 REFNISLPFYGAT
+190 RESNISLPFYDAT

-217 IITLPLLSK
+217 IITLPLLFK
-226 EILWIKK
+226 EILFIKK
-233 GFDMALCR
+233 GFDIALWR

-265 AIMKYLL
+265 AIMKYLF
-272 PAGKGTLSQVGIYG
+272 PAGVKTMSQVGIYG
-286 ANYKLSILM
+286 ANYKLSILLT
-295 SLFIQAFRFAAEPF
+295 LFIQAFRFAAEPF

-330 AIVCLGIFLLVTLY
+330 VIVCLGIFLLITLY

-355 FYEGLKVVPILLL
+355 FYDGLKVVPVLLL

-387 QTNKGAMISLIGAG
+387 QTNKGALISLIGAG

-414 GYVGSAWATFLCY
+414 GYVGSAWATFICY
-427 FSMMLICYVMG
+427 FSMMLICYFMG
-438 MKYYPIPYHIRHVL
+438 MKYYPIPYHVKRVL
-452 SFAGITLVLFFAGW
+452 SFTGMAFILFFAGW
-466 YCRNYFYAGNLTRTF
+466 YCRNYCFAGNHIINF
-481 SINSALFLI
+481 IINSALFVFFI
-490 FVIAVYLFIRRDT
+490 IAVYLFVKKDKMLSSLARQ
-503 MIKSR
+503 